1 MPLKN
6 AFNVTVPGQ
15 KRCVLQAG
23 PEMACQILIRKERR
37 FEGSA
42 QVMAFIKEFLQERQD
57 RQGT

>member
-6 AFNVTVPGQ
+6 ALNVTVPRQ

-23 PEMACQILIRKERR
+23 PEMACQILIRKERG